1 MSKEKRHTHFG
12 SMLSLTDWYIC
23 RQRLP
28 KFNLQSLV
36 PFFAA
41 SNICHGEIT
50 PRKETFVQSR
60 VYDVIRDS
68 REHVEKRRRIR
79 TAMLA

>member
-1 MSKEKRHTHFG
+1 MVKPQATYQQMSKD
-12 SMLSLTDWYIC
+12 LSLTD
-23 RQRLP
+23 
-28 KFNLQSLV
+28 
-36 PFFAA
+36 A
-41 SNICHGEIT
+41 SYDNQCYGEIT

>member
-1 MSKEKRHTHFG
+1 MSLIINYKRLRGGGGGT
-12 SMLSLTDWYIC
+12 
-23 RQRLP
+23 
-28 KFNLQSLV
+28 
-36 PFFAA
+36 
-41 SNICHGEIT
+41 CHGEIT

-68 REHVEKRRRIR
+68 REHVEKRKRIR